1 MGGYGVFAEFYDR
14 LTTDVAYGSWADYLL
29 SLFEKHGRGRPETLP
44 DLACGSGSLSLEL
57 ASRGVTVNAVAPGFI
72 DIHTHSDACPLVD
85 YEPESK
91 LHQGITT
98 EITGNCGTSI
108 LPSLPENSREIVQYF
123 FDDTSMFSQVVLN
136 EKDRSLDGL
145 YGVEEYARAVAAH
158 GCTANYGQLVGHGTL
173 RGAVMGFVDRDPE
186 PEEMERLKDLLE
198 RELRAGAFGMSL
210 GLIYPPSAFCK
221 REELVELAKAYQEET
236 GVEVEVWPIAGDDYY
251 QNLKTYM
258 ASESG
263 PTVFTLNSS
272 SEIAEMSGYLADL
285 SDLEVMGKVQ
295 ENLIAMVDGKKTG
308 VPMTAEGFGIIYN
321 KDMVD
326 PEAISTMDG
335 LIAFIEEEKA
345 AGITGLGLSQE
356 GYFLI
361 GQILNFPFAVQDD
374 PVAFCQQVFSGEVKL
389 ADVPEFQEFAKLFVA
404 IRENQVNPLEVTYD
418 GNCGDFATG
427 KTAAIHQGNWCYT
440 MFSSYDIDFEMGMVG
455 LPVGGS
461 TAIAVGIPSYWFVNA
476 DASEEEQQLG
486 KDFLNWLYTSETGT
500 DYLMNKFGFLPVV
513 DGMTSEKLD
522 PISASVADAIASGNI
537 VDWTFNTEWPAS
549 VIMNDLVPVAE
560 EFFTTDMTE
569 ADFLTAL
576 NDAFVTAAAE

>member
-1 MGGYGVFAEFYDR
+1 MKR
-14 LTTDVAYGSWADYLL
+14 MKTLTCIVLAL
-29 SLFEKHGRGRPETLP
+29 SLLLGLG
-44 DLACGSGSLSLEL
+44 LAG
-57 ASRGVTVNAVAPGFI
+57 AQA
-72 DIHTHSDACPLVD
+72 
-85 YEPESK
+85 ESAGK
-91 LHQGITT
+91 IVVFQQKT
-98 EITGNCGTSI
+98 EIYD
-108 LPSLPENSREIVQYF
+108 Q
-123 FDDTSMFSQVVLN
+123 
-136 EKDRSLDGL
+136 
-145 YGVEEYARAVAAH
+145 
-158 GCTANYGQLVGHGTL
+158 
-173 RGAVMGFVDRDPE
+173 
-186 PEEMERLKDLLE
+186 
-198 RELRAGAFGMSL
+198 
-210 GLIYPPSAFCK
+210 
-221 REELVELAKAYQEET
+221 LVELAKAYQEET

-263 PTVFTLNSS
+263 PTVFTLNSA

-335 LIAFIEEEKA
+335 LIAFIEEQKA
-345 AGITGLGLSQE
+345 AGVTGLGLSQE

-486 KDFLNWLYTSETGT
+486 KDFLDWLYTSETGT

-513 DGMTSEKLD
+513 DGMTSDKLD

>member
-1 MGGYGVFAEFYDR
+1 MKRMQTLMCIVLA
-14 LTTDVAYGSWADYLL
+14 L
-29 SLFEKHGRGRPETLP
+29 SLLLGLG
-44 DLACGSGSLSLEL
+44 LAG
-57 ASRGVTVNAVAPGFI
+57 AQA
-72 DIHTHSDACPLVD
+72 
-85 YEPESK
+85 ESAGK
-91 LHQGITT
+91 IVVFQQKT
-98 EITGNCGTSI
+98 EIYD
-108 LPSLPENSREIVQYF
+108 Q
-123 FDDTSMFSQVVLN
+123 
-136 EKDRSLDGL
+136 
-145 YGVEEYARAVAAH
+145 
-158 GCTANYGQLVGHGTL
+158 
-173 RGAVMGFVDRDPE
+173 
-186 PEEMERLKDLLE
+186 
-198 RELRAGAFGMSL
+198 
-210 GLIYPPSAFCK
+210 
-221 REELVELAKAYQEET
+221 LVELAKTYQEET

-263 PTVFTLNSS
+263 PTVFTLNSA

-335 LIAFIEEEKA
+335 LIAFIEEQKA
-345 AGITGLGLSQE
+345 AGVTGLGLSQE

-389 ADVPEFQEFAKLFVA
+389 DDVPEFQEFAKLFVA

-486 KDFLNWLYTSETGT
+486 KDFLDWLYTSETGT

-513 DGMTSEKLD
+513 DGMTSDKLD
-522 PISASVADAIASGNI
+522 PISASGRCHRQRQHRGLDLQHRVARQRDHERPGARGRR
-537 VDWTFNTEWPAS
+537 VLHHRGD
-549 VIMNDLVPVAE
+549 
-560 EFFTTDMTE
+560 
-569 ADFLTAL
+569 
-576 NDAFVTAAAE
+576 

>member
-1 MGGYGVFAEFYDR
+1 M
-14 LTTDVAYGSWADYLL
+14 
-29 SLFEKHGRGRPETLP
+29 
-44 DLACGSGSLSLEL
+44 
-57 ASRGVTVNAVAPGFI
+57 
-72 DIHTHSDACPLVD
+72 
-85 YEPESK
+85 
-91 LHQGITT
+91 
-98 EITGNCGTSI
+98 
-108 LPSLPENSREIVQYF
+108 
-123 FDDTSMFSQVVLN
+123 
-136 EKDRSLDGL
+136 
-145 YGVEEYARAVAAH
+145 
-158 GCTANYGQLVGHGTL
+158 
-173 RGAVMGFVDRDPE
+173 
-186 PEEMERLKDLLE
+186 
-198 RELRAGAFGMSL
+198 
-210 GLIYPPSAFCK
+210 
-221 REELVELAKAYQEET
+221 
-236 GVEVEVWPIAGDDYY
+236 WPIAGDDYY

-263 PTVFTLNSS
+263 PTVFTLNSA

-335 LIAFIEEEKA
+335 LIAFIEEQKA
-345 AGITGLGLSQE
+345 AGVTGLGLSQE

-461 TAIAVGIPSYWFVNA
+461 TLSRWAIPSYWFVNA

-486 KDFLNWLYTSETGT
+486 KDFLDWLYTSETGT

-522 PISASVADAIASGNI
+522 PISASVADASPAATSWTGPSTPSG
-537 VDWTFNTEWPAS
+537 PAS

>member
-1 MGGYGVFAEFYDR
+1 MKR
-14 LTTDVAYGSWADYLL
+14 MQTLTCIVLAL
-29 SLFEKHGRGRPETLP
+29 SLLLGLG
-44 DLACGSGSLSLEL
+44 LAG
-57 ASRGVTVNAVAPGFI
+57 AQA
-72 DIHTHSDACPLVD
+72 
-85 YEPESK
+85 ESAGK
-91 LHQGITT
+91 IVVFQQKT
-98 EITGNCGTSI
+98 EIYD
-108 LPSLPENSREIVQYF
+108 Q
-123 FDDTSMFSQVVLN
+123 
-136 EKDRSLDGL
+136 
-145 YGVEEYARAVAAH
+145 
-158 GCTANYGQLVGHGTL
+158 
-173 RGAVMGFVDRDPE
+173 
-186 PEEMERLKDLLE
+186 
-198 RELRAGAFGMSL
+198 
-210 GLIYPPSAFCK
+210 
-221 REELVELAKAYQEET
+221 LVELAKAYQEET

-263 PTVFTLNSS
+263 PTVFTLNSA

-335 LIAFIEEEKA
+335 LIAFIEEQKA
-345 AGITGLGLSQE
+345 AGVTGLGLSQE

-513 DGMTSEKLD
+513 DGMTSDKLD
-522 PISASVADAIASGNI
+522 PIS
-537 VDWTFNTEWPAS
+537 AS

>member
-1 MGGYGVFAEFYDR
+1 MKRMQTLMCIVLA
-14 LTTDVAYGSWADYLL
+14 L
-29 SLFEKHGRGRPETLP
+29 SLLLGLG
-44 DLACGSGSLSLEL
+44 LAG
-57 ASRGVTVNAVAPGFI
+57 AQA
-72 DIHTHSDACPLVD
+72 
-85 YEPESK
+85 ESAGK
-91 LHQGITT
+91 IVVFQQKT
-98 EITGNCGTSI
+98 EIYD
-108 LPSLPENSREIVQYF
+108 Q
-123 FDDTSMFSQVVLN
+123 
-136 EKDRSLDGL
+136 
-145 YGVEEYARAVAAH
+145 
-158 GCTANYGQLVGHGTL
+158 
-173 RGAVMGFVDRDPE
+173 
-186 PEEMERLKDLLE
+186 
-198 RELRAGAFGMSL
+198 
-210 GLIYPPSAFCK
+210 
-221 REELVELAKAYQEET
+221 LVELAKAYQEET

-263 PTVFTLNSS
+263 PTVFTLNSA

-335 LIAFIEEEKA
+335 LIAFIEEQKA
-345 AGITGLGLSQE
+345 AGVTGLGLSQE

-476 DASEEEQQLG
+476 DASEEEQ
-486 KDFLNWLYTSETGT
+486 
-500 DYLMNKFGFLPVV
+500 
-513 DGMTSEKLD
+513 
-522 PISASVADAIASGNI
+522 
-537 VDWTFNTEWPAS
+537 
-549 VIMNDLVPVAE
+549 
-560 EFFTTDMTE
+560 
-569 ADFLTAL
+569 
-576 NDAFVTAAAE
+576 

>member
-1 MGGYGVFAEFYDR
+1 MSSQSKKNTFYGAAALLTVTTIVVKIIGAIYKIPLTALLPDEAYGDFGAAYNIYSFFLTISTAGLPVALSKTVSECNALGRENQKERVFRMAFCAFLFMGVFSFICMSVFSQFVATHVLQNEKAVYAVLALAPAVLCTCICSAFRGYAQGHMNMVPTGISQIIEALCKLLLGLGLAGAQAESAGKIVVFQQ
-14 LTTDVAYGSWADYLL
+14 
-29 SLFEKHGRGRPETLP
+29 K
-44 DLACGSGSLSLEL
+44 
-57 ASRGVTVNAVAPGFI
+57 
-72 DIHTHSDACPLVD
+72 
-85 YEPESK
+85 
-91 LHQGITT
+91 T
-98 EITGNCGTSI
+98 EIYD
-108 LPSLPENSREIVQYF
+108 Q
-123 FDDTSMFSQVVLN
+123 
-136 EKDRSLDGL
+136 
-145 YGVEEYARAVAAH
+145 
-158 GCTANYGQLVGHGTL
+158 
-173 RGAVMGFVDRDPE
+173 
-186 PEEMERLKDLLE
+186 
-198 RELRAGAFGMSL
+198 
-210 GLIYPPSAFCK
+210 
-221 REELVELAKAYQEET
+221 LVELAKAYQEET

-335 LIAFIEEEKA
+335 LIAFIEEQKA
-345 AGITGLGLSQE
+345 AGVTGLGLSQE

-361 GQILNFPFAVQDD
+361 SQILNFPFAVQDD

-486 KDFLNWLYTSETGT
+486 KDFLDWLYTSETGT

>member
-1 MGGYGVFAEFYDR
+1 M
-14 LTTDVAYGSWADYLL
+14 
-29 SLFEKHGRGRPETLP
+29 
-44 DLACGSGSLSLEL
+44 
-57 ASRGVTVNAVAPGFI
+57 
-72 DIHTHSDACPLVD
+72 
-85 YEPESK
+85 
-91 LHQGITT
+91 
-98 EITGNCGTSI
+98 
-108 LPSLPENSREIVQYF
+108 
-123 FDDTSMFSQVVLN
+123 
-136 EKDRSLDGL
+136 
-145 YGVEEYARAVAAH
+145 
-158 GCTANYGQLVGHGTL
+158 
-173 RGAVMGFVDRDPE
+173 
-186 PEEMERLKDLLE
+186 
-198 RELRAGAFGMSL
+198 
-210 GLIYPPSAFCK
+210 
-221 REELVELAKAYQEET
+221 
-236 GVEVEVWPIAGDDYY
+236 WPIAGDDYY

-263 PTVFTLNSS
+263 PTVFTLNSA

-335 LIAFIEEEKA
+335 LIAFIEEQKA
-345 AGITGLGLSQE
+345 AGVTGLGLSQE

-486 KDFLNWLYTSETGT
+486 KDFLDWLYTSETGT